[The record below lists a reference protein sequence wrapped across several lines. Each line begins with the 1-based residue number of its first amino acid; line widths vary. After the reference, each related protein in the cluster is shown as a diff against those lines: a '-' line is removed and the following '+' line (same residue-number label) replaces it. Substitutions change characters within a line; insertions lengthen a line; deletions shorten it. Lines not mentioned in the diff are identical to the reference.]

1 MGLRRPLRLD
11 ETLTIPN
18 VVTVFR
24 IAMAVVAAV
33 LFVRESAQALAVIL
47 CVAAALLDVFDGWY
61 ARTFEQCSHL
71 GEHLDPLADKL
82 LMAVVYV
89 VIGAGIGSRLVWTLI
104 GLIALRELAMT
115 VFRSYSL
122 RRHRRF
128 IPANGLG
135 KVKMVLQSTVGLGIL
150 AYAFL
155 VNGGFDLPQAVVV
168 GPLVV
173 ILFVSYVSAFVYI
186 RRWRSAGRLAVAG
199 RGSAGFEE
207 LESSRRMVVGK

>member
-11 ETLTIPN
+11 ETLTVPN

-89 VIGAGIGSRLVWTLI
+89 VIGAGIGSRVVWMLI
-104 GLIALRELAMT
+104 GLIAFRELTMT
-115 VFRSYSL
+115 IFRSYSF

-128 IPANGLG
+128 IPANRLG
-135 KVKMVLQSTVGLGIL
+135 KVKMVLQSTAGLGIL

-155 VNGGFDLPQAVVV
+155 VNGGFDLPALVVV

-173 ILFVSYVSAFVYI
+173 ILFVSYLSAFVYV
-186 RRWRSAGRLAVAG
+186 RRWRSANRLAVAASEG
-199 RGSAGFEE
+199 VGLGEFEN
-207 LESSRRMVVGK
+207 SRRMVVGK

>member
-1 MGLRRPLRLD
+1 MGLRRPLRLN
-11 ETLTIPN
+11 ETLTVPN

-33 LFVRESAQALAVIL
+33 LFVRETAQALAVIL
-47 CVAAALLDVFDGWY
+47 CIAAALLDVFDGWY
-61 ARTFEQCSHL
+61 ARTFAQCSHL

-89 VIGAGIGSRLVWTLI
+89 VIGAGIGSRAVWTLI
-104 GLIALRELAMT
+104 GLIAFRELTMT

-135 KVKMVLQSTVGLGIL
+135 KVKMILQSTVGLGIL

-155 VNGGFDLPQAVVV
+155 VNGGFDLPTVVV
-168 GPLVV
+168 VAPLVV
-173 ILFVSYVSAFVYI
+173 ILFVSYISAFVYI
-186 RRWRSAGRLAVAG
+186 RRWRSANRLAFAEGGGVAVED
-199 RGSAGFEE
+199 FEN
-207 LESSRRMVVGK
+207 SRRMVVGK